1 MNQQGKNILLRLLA
15 KPVVLC
21 FAGFLVSFFVALLLF
36 FPLDPLARQI
46 EQAALE
52 QKVQLEI
59 GSISTSLPPGV
70 KLGQLILST
79 PEMADHALKIDQ
91 IAFQPRWLSLFSKNP
106 AIAYQ
111 LRAYQGSGQG
121 QGARNGQVSLQ
132 LKGLRVQESLQPQ
145 LPLELSFLL
154 KDADFAGRL
163 PFVGQNKGQVQ
174 MTLAEIQLTGMQKLG
189 SSSDLLALGQA
200 RLSAEAVGPLI
211 RITAVSVA
219 GPSLS
224 LQGSGSLRLG
234 RTPASSS
241 LNLGL
246 TLTPGAGLDPMLKDL
261 LSLMKKPQ
269 RDGSYRITISGNL
282 AGLRMK

>member
-1 MNQQGKNILLRLLA
+1 
-15 KPVVLC
+15 
-21 FAGFLVSFFVALLLF
+21 
-36 FPLDPLARQI
+36 
-46 EQAALE
+46 
-52 QKVQLEI
+52 
-59 GSISTSLPPGV
+59 
-70 KLGQLILST
+70 
-79 PEMADHALKIDQ
+79 
-91 IAFQPRWLSLFSKNP
+91 
-106 AIAYQ
+106 
-111 LRAYQGSGQG
+111 
-121 QGARNGQVSLQ
+121 
-132 LKGLRVQESLQPQ
+132 
-145 LPLELSFLL
+145 
-154 KDADFAGRL
+154 L